1 MHHDLLVLFLIIFF
15 LLAFHC
21 SELVWAETKKMHTL
35 CLHTFNKSTNSNLSQ
50 ESKKCFLSIL
60 IGDLLG
66 IICVQEIVKTIPV
79 NCKFDG
85 KHFLP
90 VI

>member
-21 SELVWAETKKMHTL
+21 SELLWAETKKMHML
-35 CLHTFNKSTNSNLSQ
+35 CLHTINKSTNSNLSQ
-50 ESKKCFLSIL
+50 ESKVLLSIL

-66 IICVQEIVKTIPV
+66 IICVQEIDKTIPV
-79 NCKFDG
+79 NCKFDR

>member
-21 SELVWAETKKMHTL
+21 SELLWAETKKMHTL
-35 CLHTFNKSTNSNLSQ
+35 CLHTINKSTNSNLSQ
-50 ESKKCFLSIL
+50 ESKVLLSIL

-66 IICVQEIVKTIPV
+66 IICVQEIIKTIPV
-79 NCKFDG
+79 NCKFDR